1 MSERAEGT
9 PTPPVGDRQDVSGRE
24 DLGNREGHY
33 SLMDDIDEVLI
44 NTEQIQARVAE
55 MGAQISVEYAG
66 KDPLLVGV
74 LRGVFVF
81 MADLVRTITIPIGV
95 DFIGITRYGP
105 SARTQGVVRF
115 TKDLETSIQD
125 RHVLFVE
132 DVVDT
137 GMSLRYI
144 LRSLQTREP
153 ASLKVCALF
162 SKAQSRLFDLDIAYT
177 GFELADRFV
186 VGYGLDYD
194 ERYRNLPFVGVLKDR
209 VITRRK
215 LPTGTQSGIVV

>member
-1 MSERAEGT
+1 VPSA
-9 PTPPVGDRQDVSGRE
+9 GDRG
-24 DLGNREGHY
+24 DLGRQESHS

-44 NTEQIQARVAE
+44 TAEQLRARVAE
-55 MGAQISVEYAG
+55 LGAQISVDYAG

-81 MADLVRTITIPIGV
+81 MADLVRSIAIPIGV

-144 LRSLQTREP
+144 LRSLQTRVP
-153 ASLKVCALF
+153 ASLRVCALF
-162 SKAQSRLFDLDIAYT
+162 SKPRSRLFDLDVAYV
-177 GFELADRFV
+177 GFELPDRFV

-194 ERYRNLPFVGVLKDR
+194 ERYRNLPFLGVLKDKA
-209 VITRRK
+209 ITRRK
-215 LPTGTQSGIVV
+215 LPPGAQSGET